1 VSTTMV
7 ASPSGVPLV
16 PAQQLRPYKSVLVLA
31 FDLNDFDA
39 AMSSLRRKLA
49 QLIVSTRGSQQVEV
63 IADGVSDDVIAQ
75 MRFDLDDGE
84 SLGVDAI
91 LSAHILQ
98 PSWAAKDFEYRDIVH
113 RLCIWTGRINLVAI
127 SCDGA
132 LEEKM
137 QRWLDS
143 SPAPMFRRVSP
154 GVLNAALLSGE
165 ARGLWLR
172 ATHGHRR
179 TKADSKTLSG
189 QSLREALT
197 PIEDSTYAM
206 GSARAELLPDPLYSA
221 LSGVVGVTPR
231 RAKVWLQS
239 SESLF
244 DYVSSIRD
252 LLRVLAACIDAGMS
266 DDAPFP
272 WLAAEVHDLSLVSG
286 AYELTW
292 CALEDLPA
300 TDVTPDVEAAAEVL
314 ARASVIVRGA
324 PGSANFELDVG
335 LDGRLG
341 GTLGCVV
348 SYSAGAATLNFG
360 FRGAQSDPAVA
371 RQVQDALS
379 GSQMLTVHY
388 ESGHAITHNAIWS
401 ARLQDAEFPG
411 WQWFDYTGYDVCR
424 EKPFSRIPQDIHDS
438 IAGPGEASL
447 FSWVVSEFGGRG
459 YLTCDD
465 GANEVADFVLVDG
478 NDELTLIH
486 VKAAGS
492 PNPARGISASKFEVV
507 ASQAVKNLRYLDHR
521 TLVGALESSPVPR
534 PAVWLYGKRETDRT
548 NLLAHLRLRSPR
560 APSRVMVVQPHI
572 TQTARAAALAVPNAV
587 AGRRLR
593 LAETLLNGAR
603 GAAVAS
609 GCDLTVGGSV

>member
-1 VSTTMV
+1 MV
-7 ASPSGVPLV
+7 ASPSKVPLI

-31 FDLNDFDA
+31 FDPNDFHV
-39 AMSSLRRKLA
+39 AMSSLRQKLN
-49 QLIVSTRGSQQVEV
+49 QLISRTRGSHQVEI
-63 IADGVSDDVIAQ
+63 IAEGISDDVIAQ
-75 MRFDLDDGE
+75 MRFDLDDDE
-84 SLGVDAI
+84 PLSIDAI
-91 LSAHILQ
+91 VSAHSLQ
-98 PSWAAKDFEYRDIVH
+98 PSWAANDFEYRDIIH

-132 LEEKM
+132 LEEKI

-143 SPAPMFRRVSP
+143 SPAPMFRRVPP

-189 QSLREALT
+189 QSLRDALT

-206 GSARAELLPDPLYSA
+206 GSARAEVAPDPLYSA
-221 LSGVVGVTPR
+221 LTGVVGVTPR
-231 RAKVWLQS
+231 RAKVWLQA

-252 LLRVLAACIDAGMS
+252 LLRVLAACIDAGLS

-272 WLAAEVHDLSLVSG
+272 WLAAEIHDLSLVSD

-292 CALEDLPA
+292 CALEDLPV

-314 ARASVIVRGA
+314 ARASVVVRGA
-324 PGSANFELDVG
+324 SRSAGFELDVG

-341 GTLGCVV
+341 GTLGCFV
-348 SYSAGAATLNFG
+348 SQSAGAVSLSFG
-360 FRGAQSDPAVA
+360 FRGTQTDPAVA
-371 RQVQDALS
+371 RQVLDALS
-379 GSQMLTVHY
+379 ESQMLTVHY

-401 ARLQDAEFPG
+401 ARLQEAEFPG
-411 WQWFDYTGYDVCR
+411 WQWLNYAGYDVCR
-424 EKPFSRIPQDIHDS
+424 EKPTARIPQDIHDN
-438 IAGPGEASL
+438 IARPGEDSL
-447 FSWVVSEFGGRG
+447 FSWVVSQFGNRG

-465 GANEVADFVLVDG
+465 GANEVADFVLLDD

-507 ASQAVKNLRYLDHR
+507 SSQAVKNLRYLDQQ
-521 TLVGALESSPVPR
+521 TLVDALENSPVPR
-534 PAVWLYGKRETDRT
+534 PAVWLYGRRETDRKD
-548 NLLAHLRLRSPR
+548 LLAHLRVRSPR
-560 APSRVMVVQPHI
+560 APGRVMVVQPHI
-572 TQTARAAALAVPNAV
+572 TKEARTAALATPNSID
-587 AGRRLR
+587 GRRLR

-603 GAAVAS
+603 GVTVAS
-609 GCDLTVGGSV
+609 GSDLIVAGAI

>member
-1 VSTTMV
+1 MV
-7 ASPSGVPLV
+7 ALHTGAPLV
-16 PAQQLRPYKSVLVLA
+16 PAQQLRPYKSVLVLT
-31 FDLNDFDA
+31 FDLNDFDR
-39 AMSSLRRKLA
+39 AMSLLRQKLT
-49 QLIVSTRGSQQVEV
+49 QLIMRTRGSQQVEI
-63 IADGVSDDVIAQ
+63 IADGISNDAIDQ

-84 SLGVDAI
+84 SLGIDAI
-91 LSAHILQ
+91 VSAHTQQ
-98 PSWAAKDFEYRDIVH
+98 PSWAEKDFEFRDTVH

-127 SCDGA
+127 SCDGT
-132 LEEKM
+132 LEEKI

-189 QSLREALT
+189 QSLRDALT

-206 GSARAELLPDPLYSA
+206 GSARAEIAPDPLYSA
-221 LSGVVGVTPR
+221 LTGVIGVTPR
-231 RAKVWLQS
+231 RAKVWLQA
-239 SESLF
+239 SESLL
-244 DYVSSIRD
+244 DYVSSVRD
-252 LLRVLAACIDAGMS
+252 LLRALAACIDAGLS

-272 WLAAEVHDLSLVSG
+272 WLAAEVHDLSLVSD

-300 TDVTPDVEAAAEVL
+300 TEVTPDVEAAAEVL
-314 ARASVIVRGA
+314 ARASVIVRGTC
-324 PGSANFELDVG
+324 GSANFELDVAI
-335 LDGRLG
+335 DGRFG

-348 SYSAGAATLNFG
+348 SSASAVNLNFG
-360 FRGAQSDPAVA
+360 FRGPQTDPTVA
-371 RQVQDALS
+371 RQVQDALN

-401 ARLQDAEFPG
+401 ATLQEAEFPG
-411 WQWFDYTGYDVCR
+411 WQWLDYAGYDVCR
-424 EKPFSRIPQDIHDS
+424 EKPTSKIPQDIHDN
-438 IAGPGEASL
+438 IAHPGEMSL
-447 FSWVVSEFGGRG
+447 FSWVVSQFGGRG

-465 GANEVADFVLVDG
+465 GANEVADFVLLDN

-492 PNPARGISASKFEVV
+492 SNPARGISASKFEVV
-507 ASQAVKNLRYLDHR
+507 SSQAVKNLRYLDQQ
-521 TLVGALESSPVPR
+521 TLVSALANSPVPR
-534 PAVWLYGKRETDRT
+534 PAVWLYGEREADRT
-548 NLLAHLRLRSPR
+548 NLLDHLRLRSPR
-560 APSRVMVVQPHI
+560 APGRVIVVQPHI
-572 TQTARAAALAVPNAV
+572 THTARTAALAAPASVD
-587 AGRRLR
+587 GRRLR

-609 GCDLTVGGSV
+609 GYDLMVGGSV